1 MKTTKQIL
9 NYFFFTGFLTIIS
22 CTSKEKK
29 ANAANEIVETITA
42 REESDTNTFSA
53 NAVTEIGKSINCIFQ
68 DKHENYWFATNGD
81 GVYRYSG
88 KLLIRFTE
96 KDGLCNDYVGT
107 IQEDDLGNIWFG
119 TSFGVSKFD
128 GRTFTTYVHNES
140 LQLSTILKNEWK
152 IEPGDL
158 LFPAGEGVYRYHNNV
173 FTYLL
178 LPQDDAD
185 TKYSSKSKIIK
196 PYVDPLGRYWV
207 YCTLKDRTGN
217 IWFGTQTLGVCR
229 FDVRLND
236 SSGSN
241 RSEQGKLFTW
251 FSEKGLSPPAVR
263 GLFEDKNGNMW
274 FGNNGYGLYRY
285 DGKSLINFTEEKGL
299 SNPEFLSNSKASG
312 KPGPGTLARVWTIN
326 EDIIGNIWIGT
337 IDAGAWRYDGIN
349 LVNFTMKDG
358 LTSNSVNTI
367 YKDKKGELWF
377 GSDGGGVCKFNG
389 TTFTKF
395 VAR

>member
-1 MKTTKQIL
+1 MKITKQFL
-9 NYFFFTGFLTIIS
+9 NYFLILEFLVFIS
-22 CTSKEKK
+22 CNTSEKK
-29 ANAANEIVETITA
+29 ADTASSLVEPA
-42 REESDTNTFSA
+42 VVHEETDTNTFSA
-53 NAVTEIGKSINCIFQ
+53 NAVTEIRKSINCIFQ

-81 GVYRYSG
+81 GVYRYSD
-88 KLLIRFTE
+88 KSLIRFTE

-107 IQEDDLGNIWFG
+107 IQEDDSGNIWFG

-128 GRTFTTYVHNES
+128 GRTFTTFVHNES
-140 LQLSTILKNEWK
+140 LQLNNILKNEWK
-152 IEPGDL
+152 IESGDL
-158 LFPAGEGVYRYHNNV
+158 LFPAGEGFYRYHNNA

-178 LPQDDAD
+178 LPRNNADA
-185 TKYSSKSKIIK
+185 KYLAKSKIIK
-196 PYVDPLGRYWV
+196 PYLDPLGRYWV
-207 YCTLKDRTGN
+207 YCTLKDRKGN

-229 FDVRLND
+229 FD
-236 SSGSN
+236 
-241 RSEQGKLFTW
+241 GKLFTW
-251 FSEKGLSPPAVR
+251 FYEKGLSPPAVR

-274 FGNNGYGLYRY
+274 FGNNGYGLFRY

-337 IDAGAWRYDGIN
+337 IDAGAWRYDGTN

-358 LTSNSVNTI
+358 LTSNSINTI

-377 GSDGGGVCKFNG
+377 GTDGGGVCKFNG

-395 VAR
+395 VAK